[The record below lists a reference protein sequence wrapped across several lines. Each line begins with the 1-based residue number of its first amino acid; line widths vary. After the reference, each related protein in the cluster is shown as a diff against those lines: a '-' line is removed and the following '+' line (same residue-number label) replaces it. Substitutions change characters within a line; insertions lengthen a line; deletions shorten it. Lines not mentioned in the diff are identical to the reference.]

1 MVKEKLITERE
12 ALLRI
17 DPHQMQYFLHPMI
30 DPTYGEHNGWKSVYL
45 FNILLS
51 PVQCNRVQLYMY
63 PLYVCLIYVNCNCT
77 GNESDAFIAQRIL
90 GKGIAAS
97 PGAAIGKVAFST
109 EQVQEYHAKQEACI
123 LVKAETSAEDVAA
136 LKVSLRL
143 SDSSCVITSELMIPC
158 VLLPRTRSL

>member
-1 MVKEKLITERE
+1 LYILETKRAKCSPYAAVCFAVSMVKELLITERE
-12 ALLRI
+12 ALMRI
-17 DPHQMQYFLHPMI
+17 DPHQMAYFMRDLL
-30 DPTYGEHNGWKSVYL
+30 DPTPCINGRSSSVG
-45 FNILLS
+45 NHS
-51 PVQCNRVQLYMY
+51 SNAKRV
-63 PLYVCLIYVNCNCT
+63 V
-77 GNESDAFIAQRIL
+77 L

-123 LVKAETSAEDVAA
+123 LVKAETTAEDVAA

-143 SDSSCVITSELMIPC
+143 SDRLCVLTSELMIPC

>member
-1 MVKEKLITERE
+1 MVKELLITERE
-12 ALLRI
+12 ALMRI
-17 DPHQMQYFLHPMI
+17 DPHQMAYFMHDLL
-30 DPTYGEHNGWKSVYL
+30 DPTINGRSSSVGHNSMSNAK
-45 FNILLS
+45 
-51 PVQCNRVQLYMY
+51 
-63 PLYVCLIYVNCNCT
+63 
-77 GNESDAFIAQRIL
+77 RIVL

-143 SDSSCVITSELMIPC
+143 SDNSSVLTSELMIPC

>member
-1 MVKEKLITERE
+1 
-12 ALLRI
+12 
-17 DPHQMQYFLHPMI
+17 
-30 DPTYGEHNGWKSVYL
+30 
-45 FNILLS
+45 
-51 PVQCNRVQLYMY
+51 MY
-63 PLYVCLIYVNCNCT
+63 PLYVCLLSVNCNCT

-143 SDSSCVITSELMIPC
+143 SDSSSVLTSELMIPC